1 MAYILENIGARIRDY
16 RTKKR
21 MTQQELAEHCDLS
34 LPYINFIENG
44 HRTVSLPT
52 LIKILEVLDVSLSDF
67 FLPFSSTTNAD
78 IANLLMEIQKN
89 DQTDE
94 LAKHLLEI
102 VKIANKN

>member
-16 RTKKR
+16 RIKKR
-21 MTQQELAEHCDLS
+21 MTQQELAERCDLS
-34 LPYINFIENG
+34 LPYVNFIENG

-67 FLPFSSTTNAD
+67 FLPFSPTKNKD